1 MKYFYL
7 SIVSVLFFAGNVLA
21 EKNVKIAFLAPD
33 GLTPQNSA
41 VYNGMRDAFSEF
53 RMRYNCGFSLEYFS
67 AGNSQAEQV
76 SQLGGAYIDG
86 FAGAVVFPVSGGG
99 ALGGKISDLAG
110 KNFPVALAGRDVPDS
125 KRLCFVGTDS
135 AAAAKRI
142 AELLKKHSPRGKI
155 PLYCY
160 FKTTEPTDDLSVSDA
175 VKITPF
181 LGLSMSAEQ
190 FRSLVEPYR
199 CVLVGAEYYSVYAQ
213 RNAVEI
219 MRRDDY
225 GELFFNPYLFADM
238 MPIKRDSDR
247 RFAICIGAIPQ
258 LEQRLADGFLTACV
272 YGDYYGWGYFAARAL
287 AEKIMDKTE
296 PSQPVRLLEPLTAT
310 SANPSAFSADWRK
323 WMK

>member
-53 RMRYNCGFSLEYFS
+53 KMRYNCGFSLEYFS
-67 AGNSQAEQV
+67 AGNSQTEQV

-86 FAGAVVFPVSGGG
+86 FAGAVVFPVSGGV

-135 AAAAKRI
+135 SAAAKRI

-225 GELFFNPYLFADM
+225 GELFFNPYLFAYM